1 MNEQTVIKQA
11 MLRNR
16 EAQGKLYQQY
26 QTAWFMISMRYAKNR
41 EDALDVLQNA
51 LIKIFSK
58 LDQFDEQKGNFKSWS
73 SKIVVNESLMFLR
86 KQSSMFFTDDLDS
99 HFNIQDEGESALDI
113 LSSEELT
120 KMIQNLPAGYRAI
133 FNLYVIEGYNHLEIA
148 EMLKINPGTSKS
160 QLFKAKKLLQKR
172 LEVLI

>member
-1 MNEQTVIKQA
+1 

-16 EAQGKLYQQY
+16 EAQGKLYTKY

-41 EDALDVLQNA
+41 DDALDVLQNA

-58 LDQFDEQKGNFKSWS
+58 LDQFDVEKGSFKSWS

-86 KQSSMFFTDDLDS
+86 KHSYEFLTDDLEC
-99 HFNIQDEGESALDI
+99 HFNLQDETENALDI
-113 LSSEELT
+113 LSTEELT
-120 KMIQNLPAGYRAI
+120 RMIQNLPAGYRAI
-133 FNLYVIEGYNHLEIA
+133 FNLYVIEGYNHQEIGEMLEISA
-148 EMLKINPGTSKS
+148 GTSKS
-160 QLFKAKKLLQKR
+160 QFFKAKKLLRKR